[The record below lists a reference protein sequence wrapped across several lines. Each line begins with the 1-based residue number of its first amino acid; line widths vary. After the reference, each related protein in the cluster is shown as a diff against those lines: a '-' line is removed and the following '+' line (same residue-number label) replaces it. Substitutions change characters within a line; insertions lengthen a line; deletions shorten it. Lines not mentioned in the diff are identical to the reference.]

1 MLWIH
6 PVIQT
11 FCLILATYVMYMGII
26 RFRFQHMG
34 KKGFFN
40 WKRHVLLGKV
50 VHGLWLFGLGL
61 GLFMA
66 FDAWGS
72 INLTAGHYYVGVAMG
87 PLILIGLATGLM
99 LQKPKG
105 KRANLALLH
114 GAINLILYLMA
125 LYQAWTAF
133 EVIELFL
140 LE

>member
-11 FCLILATYVMYMGII
+11 ICLALATYVMYMGII

-34 KKGFFN
+34 VKGMFN
-40 WKRHVLLGKV
+40 WKRHVFLGKV
-50 VHGLWLFGLGL
+50 VHGVWLFGLVL
-61 GLFMA
+61 GLLMA
-66 FDAWGS
+66 HGYWGS

-87 PLILIGLATGLM
+87 PLVLLGLGTGLM
-99 LQKPKG
+99 LQTPKG
-105 KRANLALLH
+105 KRPSLALAH
-114 GAINLILYLMA
+114 GAVNIVLYAMA
-125 LYQAWTAF
+125 LYQAWTAI